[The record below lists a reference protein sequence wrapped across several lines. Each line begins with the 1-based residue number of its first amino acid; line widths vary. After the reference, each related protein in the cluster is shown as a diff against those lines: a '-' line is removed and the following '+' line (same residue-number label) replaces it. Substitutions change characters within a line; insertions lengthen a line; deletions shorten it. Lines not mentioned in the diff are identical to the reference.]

1 MGLGKINK
9 QKGADAELYFMD
21 VFHNLGFRMCYPSRH
36 TSKKHDNAG
45 IDLLGIPF
53 NIQIKAGKQKN
64 LNPGKELFSMSNK
77 IQSMFPKEDEVFK
90 KPCLLLH
97 INNESEIKVYMSLL
111 QFDKFRK
118 NRTIH
123 YLNLKEF
130 KFELFSE
137 FKSIVSMSFEVF
149 KNEIILNQ
157 YPNGSIRN
165 TTE

>member
-53 NIQIKAGKQKN
+53 NIQIKAGRQKN

-90 KPCLLLH
+90 NPCLLLH
-97 INNESEIKVYMSLL
+97 INNENEIKVYMSLL

-118 NRTIH
+118 NRIIH
-123 YLNLKEF
+123 YSDLKEF